1 MAPQPDGI
9 LIGIDS
15 GGSYVKATAFDLD
28 SGLVVVEGLQV
39 PASHPAPGHN
49 ERDPEALWQA
59 TAGVVRRVVRQMP
72 GAASRIAAV
81 GVTAHGNGLYLVD
94 AAGAPTRAAIQA
106 TDTRASAIVR
116 RWERDGIPDQ
126 LRATIWNGIWP
137 GQPGPILA
145 WLAEHEPEALER
157 ASAALMCGDYLRARM
172 TGQIHAELTTA
183 SCNGLFDSAART
195 YSAAALEAYGIGRWA
210 GLLPDVAQPT
220 DIVGVITAVAAAATG
235 LPEGVPVV
243 AGVVD
248 NVGLHLGAGVL
259 DGSRIVVGAGTWSI
273 NQLLVPQDEM
283 TLAGPLGRV
292 EPYAAC
298 LAVPDPMAMLIE
310 ASATSASTL
319 GWVLDHAT
327 RGLAAEAEAAGEN
340 VFAYALARVARRPR
354 RIDTPMFLP
363 YLDGA
368 RDEPTARGGWV
379 GLSSWCDD
387 TDLVAA
393 TVEGICFEHR
403 RHVERLS
410 RATDR
415 IVPLRLAGGASRSP
429 IWAQLFA
436 DVTARPVEVSPLAEL
451 GAAGAAV
458 VAGTATGHFSSLRD
472 GVAQLNPTQRTFE
485 PDPAGVEFRARRF
498 QTYSH
503 WARALETSPWPQ
515 GDS

>member
-1 MAPQPDGI
+1 MATRPGGV

-15 GGSYVKATAFDLD
+15 GGSYVKAAAFDLD
-28 SGLVVVEGLQV
+28 SGRVVVEGVHV
-39 PASHPAPGHN
+39 PASHPGPGHN

-59 TAGVVRRVVRQMP
+59 TAHVVRRVVSQVPSARN
-72 GAASRIAAV
+72 RVAAV

-94 AAGAPTRAAIQA
+94 ATGAPTRAAIQA
-106 TDTRASAIVR
+106 SDTRAGAIVR
-116 RWERDGIPDQ
+116 RWERDGVPDT
-126 LRATIWNGIWP
+126 LRATIWNGVWP
-137 GQPGPILA
+137 GQPGPLIA
-145 WLAEHEPEALER
+145 WLAEHEPGVLGGS
-157 ASAALMCGDYLRARM
+157 SAALMCGDYLRARL
-172 TGQIHAELTTA
+172 TGDIHAELTAA

-195 YSAAALEAYGIGRWA
+195 YSAAALDAYGIRRWEW
-210 GLLPDVAQPT
+210 LLPDIAQPT
-220 DIVGVITAVAAAATG
+220 DVVGAITTVAAEATG
-235 LPEGVPVV
+235 LPEGIPVV

-273 NQLLVPQDEM
+273 NQLLVPEGEM

-310 ASATSASTL
+310 ASATSASAL
-319 GWVLDHAT
+319 GWVLNNAT
-327 RGLAAEAEAAGEN
+327 RGVAAEAEAVGEN
-340 VFAYALARVARRPR
+340 VFAYALAQVASRPR

-410 RATDR
+410 RGTDR
-415 IVPLRLAGGASRSP
+415 VVPLRLAGGASRSQ

-458 VAGTATGHFSSLRD
+458 VAGTATGHFASLSD
-472 GVAQLNPTQRTFE
+472 GVARLNPTQRTIE

-498 QTYSH
+498 QVYSQ

-515 GDS
+515 EDS